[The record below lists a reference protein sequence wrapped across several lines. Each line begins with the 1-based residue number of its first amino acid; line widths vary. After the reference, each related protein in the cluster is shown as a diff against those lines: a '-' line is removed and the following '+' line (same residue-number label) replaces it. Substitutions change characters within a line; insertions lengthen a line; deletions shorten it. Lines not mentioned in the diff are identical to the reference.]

1 MMETNQDDSPDGVLV
16 SQDAGAPSAFERV
29 ASRFQQHA
37 GPEGAGTEA
46 AWEAALEALE
56 FPAVLERIAA
66 LAAGPLGA
74 ERILARRPGVD
85 AELIRASLREVDEF
99 AGLERAGRGVVAEA
113 VPELGVAL
121 ARLRIGGSV
130 LDARELL
137 AVRRTLTAGRLV
149 AAELARVEPD
159 APGSAGLRVPAP
171 EKTLE
176 KRLQQSLDDDGGV
189 LDSASPALASA
200 RSDIRTARDRL
211 LQRLEAL
218 LRSVGGE
225 GGVTLREGRY
235 VIPVARDLRGR
246 PDGIIH
252 GESASGATLY
262 LEPAAA
268 IPLGNALREAEARAV
283 REELKVLRDL
293 TDLLRPHAVAI
304 GAVHGMC
311 VAVDDLVARARYA
324 VLVDGHLPALAPA
337 PAPLAVVN
345 GRHPLLL
352 GDWSIGRLGD
362 STATSGAAP
371 NPIATPR
378 SPDRPIGQSANRR
391 IAQSPAVVPFD
402 LTLESHE
409 RTVLLSGPNT
419 GGKSVLLKAVGLQ
432 VALAQSGIIP
442 PVGPGSALPVVHRI
456 YADIGDRQSI
466 AASLSTF
473 SAHLTLL
480 RRVLDEADATS
491 LVLLDEVGSG
501 TDPAEGA
508 ALAGASLLAL
518 TRRGTLTLATTH
530 LGALKRL
537 ATTSRGVVNASLQ
550 FDAATLQP
558 TYRLQ
563 KGVPGRSY
571 GLAIARRLGLRADV
585 LAEAQGQVPDAERSL
600 DALLATVEQRQRE
613 QDLKAAALADAEAD
627 ATMRSENL
635 AAQAALQREREA
647 VLRKQ
652 EKQAER
658 AAREQARQYLLDA
671 RAQVEEAIARA
682 QLAGEDAAREARRV
696 VEQAIQAEGEAIGR
710 LGDSIGRLGDS
721 AAAFAAGDPVRLQ
734 TGTAGE
740 VLEVRGDG
748 KVVVRVGSLKL
759 VVEAAGLVPGTA
771 PAAGQHRRIAE
782 SPNRPAAEPDYE
794 LDLRGC
800 TGDEAE
806 QAVIAAIDRAVLAEQ
821 PFLRVIHGKGTGVVR
836 ERVQRVASADRRV
849 ASHAFA
855 PANQGGTGVTIVELG
870 R

>member
-1 MMETNQDDSPDGVLV
+1 M
-16 SQDAGAPSAFERV
+16 
-29 ASRFQQHA
+29 
-37 GPEGAGTEA
+37 
-46 AWEAALEALE
+46 AWDAALEALE
-56 FPAVLERIAA
+56 FPAVLARVAG
-66 LAAGPLGA
+66 LAVGPLGA
-74 ERILARRPGVD
+74 ARIMVRRPLEDVVLIREVLGQVDELAR
-85 AELIRASLREVDEF
+85 
-99 AGLERAGRGVVAEA
+99 LERAGRGVMAEA
-113 VPELGVAL
+113 VPSLSAPL

-130 LDARELL
+130 LDGQELL

-159 APGSAGLRVPAP
+159 APRAAALAAPAP
-171 EKTLE
+171 DKQLE
-176 KRLQQSLDDDGGV
+176 KRLHAALDDEGGV
-189 LDSASPALASA
+189 RDGASPALAAA
-200 RSDIRTARDRL
+200 RSDIHIARERL
-211 LQRLEAL
+211 LQRLEAI
-218 LRSVGGE
+218 LRRVGGD

-235 VIPVARDLRGR
+235 VIPVARDRRDR
-246 PDGIIH
+246 PDGIVH

-268 IPLGNALREAEARAV
+268 IPLGNALREAEARAQ

-293 TDLLRPHAVAI
+293 TDLLRPHAAPI
-304 GAVHGMC
+304 LALHEMC
-311 VAVDDLVARARYA
+311 VAVDDLAARARYA
-324 VLVDGHLPALAPA
+324 VQVDGHLPSVAPA

-352 GDWSIGRLGD
+352 DPA
-362 STATSGAAP
+362 TATGAGP
-371 NPIATPR
+371 RPPLESSSRAT
-378 SPDRPIGQSANRR
+378 A
-391 IAQSPAVVPFD
+391 SPAVVPFD
-402 LTLESHE
+402 LVLDGHE

-432 VALAQSGIIP
+432 LALAQSGIIP
-442 PVGPGSALPVVHRI
+442 PVGPGSSLPVVRRI

-480 RRVLDEADATS
+480 RRVLDDADDAS
-491 LVLLDEVGSG
+491 LVLLDEIGSG

-508 ALAGASLLAL
+508 ALAAASLLAL

-537 ATTSRGVVNASLQ
+537 ATTSPGVVNASLQ

-585 LAEAQGQVPDAERSL
+585 LAEADGHVPEAERSL
-600 DALLATVEQRQRE
+600 DALLAAVEQRQRE
-613 QDLKAAALADAEAD
+613 QDLKASELAGRQAD
-627 ATMRSENL
+627 VEMRSENL
-635 AAQAALQREREA
+635 AAQAALQQQREA
-647 VLRKQ
+647 TLRQQ

-658 AAREQARQYLLDA
+658 AAREQARQFLLGA
-671 RAQVEEAIARA
+671 RAEVDQAIARA
-682 QLAGEDAAREARRV
+682 GQAGEDAAREARRL
-696 VEQAIQAEGEAIGR
+696 VEQAIQAEAEALGR
-710 LGDSIGRLGDS
+710 LDGAATRPEGDT
-721 AAAFAAGDPVRLQ
+721 AAAFNAGDPVRLQ
-734 TGTAGE
+734 AGTTGE
-740 VLEVRGDG
+740 VLETRGDG

-759 VVEAAGLVPGTA
+759 VAEAASLSALP
-771 PAAGQHRRIAE
+771 RRDGP
-782 SPNRPAAEPDYE
+782 PNRRATVAASHGDATAEYE
-794 LDLRGC
+794 LDLRGL

-821 PFLRVIHGKGTGVVR
+821 PYLRVIHGKGTGVVR
-836 ERVQRVASADRRV
+836 ERVQRVADADRRV

>member
-1 MMETNQDDSPDGVLV
+1 MIETNQDDSPDGVLV
-16 SQDAGAPSAFERV
+16 SQDAGTPSAFERV
-29 ASRFQQHA
+29 ADRFQRQA
-37 GPEGAGTEA
+37 AVREDGAETGWA
-46 AWEAALEALE
+46 AALEALE
-56 FPAVLERIAA
+56 FPAVLERIAEH
-66 LAAGPLGA
+66 AAGPLGA
-74 ERILARRPGVD
+74 ARVLARRPGV
-85 AELIRASLREVDEF
+85 EVTLIRQALGQVDEF
-99 AGLERAGRGVVAEA
+99 AGLERAGRGVAAEA
-113 VPELGVAL
+113 VPDLGDAL
-121 ARLRIGGSV
+121 GRLRIGGSV
-130 LDARELL
+130 LDAQELL

-149 AAELARVEPD
+149 AGELARVEPD
-159 APGSAGLRVPAP
+159 APSAAGLRAPAP
-171 EKTLE
+171 DKHLE
-176 KRLQQSLDDDGGV
+176 KRLQQALDDDGSV
-189 LDSASPALASA
+189 RDSASPALAAA

-218 LRSVGGE
+218 LRSVGGD
-225 GGVTLREGRY
+225 GGVTLRDGRY

-246 PDGIIH
+246 PEGIIH

-268 IPLGNALREAEARAV
+268 IPLGNALREAEARAM

-293 TDLLRPHAVAI
+293 TEVLRPQAALI
-304 GAVHGMC
+304 GAWHGMC

-324 VLVDGHLPALAPA
+324 VLVDGHLPTLAPA

-345 GRHPLLL
+345 ARHPLLL
-352 GDWSIGRLGD
+352 GDS
-362 STATSGAAP
+362 AP
-371 NPIATPR
+371 
-378 SPDRPIGQSANRR
+378 S
-391 IAQSPAVVPFD
+391 VVPFD
-402 LTLESHE
+402 LQLSDHE

-432 VALAQSGIIP
+432 IALAQSGIIP

-491 LVLLDEVGSG
+491 LVLLDEIGSG

-508 ALAGASLLAL
+508 ALAGASLLTL
-518 TRRGTLTLATTH
+518 TRRRALTLATTH

-537 ATTSRGVVNASLQ
+537 ATTSAGVVNASLQ

-571 GLAIARRLGLRADV
+571 GLAIARRLGLREDV
-585 LAEAQGQVPDAERSL
+585 LAEAETQVPEAERSL
-600 DALLATVEQRQRE
+600 DALLAAVEQRQRE
-613 QDLKAAALADAEAD
+613 QDLQAARLAEQQAD
-627 ATMRSENL
+627 VAMQSDNL
-635 AAQAALQREREA
+635 AAQAARQREREA
-647 VLRKQ
+647 ALRQQ
-652 EKQAER
+652 EKNAER

-671 RAQVEEAIARA
+671 REQVEQAIARA
-682 QLAGEDAAREARRV
+682 QLAGEEAAREARRV
-696 VEQAIQAEGEAIGR
+696 VEQAIHREGEALRQLDHAVALRPDPPALSLEPGQ
-710 LGDSIGRLGDS
+710 
-721 AAAFAAGDPVRLQ
+721 PVRLQ
-734 TGTAGE
+734 SGTAGE

-759 VVEAAGLVPGTA
+759 VVEAAGLVPG
-771 PAAGQHRRIAE
+771 PVPVAGSGRRGAE
-782 SPNRPAAEPDYE
+782 SGNREVEPDYE
-794 LDLRGC
+794 LDLRGL

-806 QAVIAAIDRAVLAEQ
+806 QAVIAAIDRAVLADQ
-821 PFLRVIHGKGTGVVR
+821 PYLRVIHGKGTGVVR

>member
-1 MMETNQDDSPDGVLV
+1 METTQGESPDGVLV
-16 SQDAGAPSAFERV
+16 SQDAGTPSAFERV
-29 ASRFQQHA
+29 ADRFHRQA
-37 GPEGAGTEA
+37 GQGDAGAEA

-56 FPAVLERIAA
+56 FPAVLERIAG

-74 ERILARRPGVD
+74 EHILARRPRADVD
-85 AELIRASLREVDEF
+85 LIRAELREVDEF
-99 AGLERAGRGVVAEA
+99 ARLERAGKGVVAEA
-113 VPELGVAL
+113 VPDLRAAL

-130 LDARELL
+130 LDALELL

-159 APGSAGLRVPAP
+159 APSSAGLRAP
-171 EKTLE
+171 TPDKNPE
-176 KRLQQSLDDDGGV
+176 KRLQQALDDDGTVRDG
-189 LDSASPALASA
+189 ASPALAAA

-218 LRSVGGE
+218 LRQVGGD
-225 GGVTLREGRY
+225 GGVTLRDGRY

-262 LEPAAA
+262 LEPAAV
-268 IPLGNALREAEARAV
+268 IPLGNALREAEARAT

-293 TDLLRPHAVAI
+293 TDLLRPHGPVIAALH
-304 GAVHGMC
+304 AMC

-352 GDWSIGRLGD
+352 GDSATGRGGD
-362 STATSGAAP
+362 TYPGPGSARVHGRTAE
-371 NPIATPR
+371 
-378 SPDRPIGQSANRR
+378 SPSRLVAE
-391 IAQSPAVVPFD
+391 SPAVVPFD

-480 RRVLDEADATS
+480 RRVLDEADATA
-491 LVLLDEVGSG
+491 LVLLDEIGSG

-571 GLAIARRLGLRADV
+571 GLAIARRLGLREDV
-585 LAEAQGQVPDAERSL
+585 LAEAETQVPEAERSL
-600 DALLATVEQRQRE
+600 DALLAAVEQRQRE
-613 QDLKAAALADAEAD
+613 QDLKAAELAELQAD
-627 ATMRSENL
+627 ATMRRENL

-647 VLRKQ
+647 VLRRQ
-652 EKQAER
+652 EKDAER

-671 RAQVEEAIARA
+671 RAQVEQAIARA
-682 QLAGEDAAREARRV
+682 RLAGEEAAREARRV
-696 VEQAIQAEGEAIGR
+696 VEQAVAAEGEAIGR
-710 LGDSIGRLGDS
+710 LDDSAAGRGSGS
-721 AAAFAAGDPVRLQ
+721 AAAFAAGDPVRLSS
-734 TGTAGE
+734 GTAGE

-748 KVVVRVGSLKL
+748 RVVVRVGSLKL
-759 VVEAAGLVPGTA
+759 VVDAASLVPGTA
-771 PAAGQHRRIAE
+771 PAAGPNRRSAE
-782 SPNRPAAEPDYE
+782 SPDRADAEPDYE
-794 LDLRGC
+794 LDLRGLS
-800 TGDEAE
+800 GDEAE
-806 QAVIAAIDRAVLAEQ
+806 QAVIAAIDRAVLADQ

-870 R
+870 G

>member
-1 MMETNQDDSPDGVLV
+1 MMEATQDESPDGVLV
-16 SQDAGAPSAFERV
+16 SQDAGTPSAFERV
-29 ASRFQQHA
+29 ADRFFQQA
-37 GPEGAGTEA
+37 GQQGAGTEA
-46 AWEAALEALE
+46 VWEAALEALE
-56 FPAVLERIAA
+56 FPAVLERIAC

-74 ERILARRPGVD
+74 DHILARRPGVD
-85 AELIRASLREVDEF
+85 AELIRAALREVDEF

-113 VPELGVAL
+113 VPDLQAALG
-121 ARLRIGGSV
+121 RLRIGGSV
-130 LDARELL
+130 LDAQELL

-159 APGSAGLRVPAP
+159 APSSAGLRAAAP
-171 EKTLE
+171 DKNLE
-176 KRLQQSLDDDGGV
+176 KRLQQALDDDGSV
-189 LDSASPALASA
+189 RDSASPALAAA

-218 LRSVGGE
+218 LRQVGGD

-252 GESASGATLY
+252 GESASGATLF

-268 IPLGNALREAEARAV
+268 IPLGNALREAEARAA

-293 TDLLRPHAVAI
+293 TDLLRPHAPAI
-304 GAVHGMC
+304 GALHRMC
-311 VAVDDLVARARYA
+311 VVVDDLVARARYA
-324 VLVDGHLPALAPA
+324 VLVDGHLPVLAPA

-352 GDWSIGRLGD
+352 GDSATGRGGD
-362 STATSGAAP
+362 TYPGSGSA
-371 NPIATPR
+371 
-378 SPDRPIGQSANRR
+378 PDRGGTAESPSRR
-391 IAQSPAVVPFD
+391 VAESPPVVPFD
-402 LTLESHE
+402 LHLEDHE

-442 PVGPGSALPVVHRI
+442 PVGPGSSLPVVHRI

-491 LVLLDEVGSG
+491 LVLLDEIGSG

-585 LAEAQGQVPDAERSL
+585 LAEAELQVPEAERSL
-600 DALLATVEQRQRE
+600 DALLAAVEQRQRE

-627 ATMRSENL
+627 AAMRSENL
-635 AAQAALQREREA
+635 AAQAALQKEREA

-652 EKQAER
+652 EKDAAR
-658 AAREQARQYLLDA
+658 AGREQARAYLLDA
-671 RAQVEEAIARA
+671 REQVEAAIARA
-682 QLAGEDAAREARRV
+682 QQAGEDAAREARRV
-696 VEQAIQAEGEAIGR
+696 VEQAIKREGEALR
-710 LGDSIGRLGDS
+710 EVGDSAMAPSGDS
-721 AAAFAAGDPVRLQ
+721 AAAYATGDPVRLSS
-734 TGTAGE
+734 GTAGE
-740 VLEVRGDG
+740 VFEVRGDG

-759 VVEAAGLVPGTA
+759 VVEADSLVPGTA
-771 PAAGQHRRIAE
+771 ATAGPNRRGAE
-782 SPNRPAAEPDYE
+782 SQVHRDVEHDYE

>member
-1 MMETNQDDSPDGVLV
+1 MIQANQDESPDGVLV
-16 SQDAGAPSAFERV
+16 SQDAGTPSAFDRV
-29 ASRFQQHA
+29 ADRFQQAA
-37 GPEGAGTEA
+37 GPRRGGEVD
-46 AWEAALEALE
+46 AWDEALEALE
-56 FPAVLERIAA
+56 FPAVLGRVAG

-74 ERILARRPGVD
+74 ARIMARRPATEVGSIRD
-85 AELIRASLREVDEF
+85 ALGQVDEL
-99 AGLERAGRGVVAEA
+99 ARLERAGRGVVAEA
-113 VPELGVAL
+113 VPDLSAPL

-130 LDARELL
+130 LDGQELL

-159 APGSAGLRVPAP
+159 APRAAALAAPAP
-171 EKTLE
+171 DKQLE
-176 KRLQQSLDDDGGV
+176 KRLHAALDDDGAVRDG
-189 LDSASPALASA
+189 ASPALAAA
-200 RSDIRTARDRL
+200 RSDIHTARERL
-211 LQRLEAL
+211 LQRLEAI
-218 LRSVGGE
+218 LRRVGGD

-235 VIPVARDLRGR
+235 VIPVARDRRDR
-246 PDGIIH
+246 PDGIVH

-268 IPLGNALREAEARAV
+268 IPLGNALREAEARAQ

-293 TDLLRPHAVAI
+293 TDLLRPHAAPI
-304 GAVHGMC
+304 LALHEMC
-311 VAVDDLVARARYA
+311 VAVDDLAARARYA
-324 VLVDGHLPALAPA
+324 VQVDGHLPSVAPA

-352 GDWSIGRLGD
+352 DPAAATGTGSRHEPGGSGR
-362 STATSGAAP
+362 AA
-371 NPIATPR
+371 
-378 SPDRPIGQSANRR
+378 
-391 IAQSPAVVPFD
+391 SPAVVPFD
-402 LTLESHE
+402 LVLEVHE

-442 PVGPGSALPVVHRI
+442 PVGPGSALPVVRRI

-480 RRVLDEADATS
+480 RRVLDDADDAS
-491 LVLLDEVGSG
+491 LVLLDEIGSG

-508 ALAGASLLAL
+508 ALAAASLLAL
-518 TRRGTLTLATTH
+518 TRRGALTLATTH

-537 ATTSRGVVNASLQ
+537 ATTSPGVVNASLQ

-571 GLAIARRLGLRADV
+571 GLAIARRLGLRPEV
-585 LAEAQGQVPDAERSL
+585 LAEAEGHVPEAERSL
-600 DALLATVEQRQRE
+600 DALLAAVEQRQRE
-613 QDLKAAALADAEAD
+613 QDLKDSELAGRQAD
-627 ATMRSENL
+627 VAMRSENL
-635 AAQAALQREREA
+635 AAQAALQQQREA
-647 VLRKQ
+647 ALRQQ

-658 AAREQARQYLLDA
+658 AAREQARQFLLGA
-671 RAQVEEAIARA
+671 RAEVEQAIARA
-682 QLAGEDAAREARRV
+682 GQAGEDAAREARRL
-696 VEQAIQAEGEAIGR
+696 VEQAIQAEGEALGR
-710 LGDSIGRLGDS
+710 LD
-721 AAAFAAGDPVRLQ
+721 AAATRADGGPAAGFSPGDPVRLQ
-734 TGTAGE
+734 AGTTGE
-740 VLEVRGDG
+740 VLETRGDG

-759 VVEAAGLVPGTA
+759 V
-771 PAAGQHRRIAE
+771 
-782 SPNRPAAEPDYE
+782 AEPATLTALPRRDGPARHRSPAGAASPGDATPEFE
-794 LDLRGC
+794 LDLRGL

-821 PFLRVIHGKGTGVVR
+821 PFLRLIHGKGTGVVR
-836 ERVQRVASADRRV
+836 ERVQRVADADRRV

-855 PANQGGTGVTIVELG
+855 PANQGGTGVTIVELE